1 MKAIV
6 LEAEWSPRD
15 GAAITEDQAAR
26 QWAFNASQAYRNPQ
40 VSLQEIAD
48 PGAAGPGEVIVQV
61 GACGI
66 CGSDV
71 HMLETDSDDYMLL
84 PYHLKAPVVIGH
96 EFAGRVVAVGPG
108 VTEIAEGELVAV
120 EEIQWCGECR
130 ECRGGYWNQCRNIE
144 DLGFTINGG
153 FAELVKVKAKYCWSL
168 TAVAER
174 YGSEETALEVGALTE
189 PTSVAYEG
197 IFTRAGGFKPGS
209 SVAVFGAG
217 PIGLASTAL
226 LAAAGAAQIFVVDPL
241 QGRRDLAEKLGATV
255 TIDPTR
261 TDAAAEIRE
270 ATRGNGVSL
279 AAECSGNNAKVFK
292 TIEDTMSVGAK
303 LVILGMDSKAAS
315 VDTIRHQVQATSIY
329 GTVGHCGTWDFPNV
343 IALMASGRISM
354 EHAVT
359 RRVPLTDLVAAVE
372 ETKART
378 NGKILVKPQ
387 L

>member
-6 LEAEWSPRD
+6 LEAEWAPRP
-15 GAAITEDQAAR
+15 GASITEEHAKR
-26 QWAFNASQAYRNPQ
+26 QWAFNANQAYRNPQ
-40 VSLQEIAD
+40 VSLQSIAD
-48 PGAAGPGEVIVQV
+48 PGAPGPGEVVVQV

-71 HMLETDSDDYMLL
+71 HMLETDDDDYLVL

-96 EFAGRVVAVGPG
+96 ELAGKVVAVGAG
-108 VTEIAEGELVAV
+108 VTEISEGELVAV

-144 DLGFTINGG
+144 DLGFTVNGG
-153 FAELVKVKAKYCWSL
+153 FAEFVKVQAKYCWSL

-174 YGSEETALEVGALTE
+174 YGSEELALEVGALTE
-189 PTSVAYEG
+189 PTGVAYEG
-197 IFTRAGGFKPGS
+197 LFTRAGGFKPGS
-209 SVAVFGAG
+209 AAAVFGAG
-217 PIGLASTAL
+217 PIGLAATAL
-226 LAAAGAAQIFVVDPL
+226 LAAAGASQIFVIDPL
-241 QGRRDLAEKLGATV
+241 LGRRELAEKLGGTHL
-255 TIDPTR
+255 IDPTE
-261 TDAAAEIRE
+261 TNVAEFVLE
-270 ATRGNGVSL
+270 ATRGNGVSII
-279 AAECSGNNAKVFK
+279 AEASGANEKVFGPIEDIMGAGAKVS
-292 TIEDTMSVGAK
+292 IM
-303 LVILGMDSKAAS
+303 GMDPRPAP
-315 VDTIRHQVQATSIY
+315 VNTIRHQVAASSIY

-359 RRVPLTDLVAAVE
+359 RRVPLTELVAAVD

>member
-6 LEAEWSPRD
+6 LEAEWAPRA
-15 GAAITEDQAAR
+15 GATITDEQAAR
-26 QWAFNASQAYRNPQ
+26 QWAFNANQAYRNPE
-40 VSLQEIAD
+40 VSLQDISD
-48 PGAAGPGEVIVQV
+48 PGTPGPGEVVVQV

-71 HMLETDSDDYMLL
+71 HMLETDDESYLIL

-96 EFAGRVVAVGPG
+96 EFSGRVVAVGEG
-108 VTEIAEGELVAV
+108 VTEISEGELVAV

-130 ECRGGYWNQCRNIE
+130 ECRGGFWNQCRNIE
-144 DLGFTINGG
+144 DLGFTLNGG
-153 FAELVKVKAKYCWSL
+153 FAEFVKVKAKFCWSL
-168 TAVAER
+168 SAVAER

-241 QGRRDLAEKLGATV
+241 EGRRELAGKLGATDL
-255 TIDPTR
+255 IDPTQV
-261 TDAAAEIRE
+261 DAAAVIRD
-270 ATRGNGVSL
+270 ATKGNGVSL
-279 AAECSGNNAKVFK
+279 VAECSGSNDKVLGP
-292 TIEDTMSVGAK
+292 IEDVMGVGSK
-303 LVILGMDSKAAS
+303 LVILGMDPNPAS
-315 VDTIRHQVQATSIY
+315 VNTIRHQVIASSIY
-329 GTVGHCGTWDFPNV
+329 GTVGHSGTWDFPHV

-359 RRVPLTDLVAAVE
+359 RRVPLTDLVSAVD

-378 NGKILVKPQ
+378 NGKILVKPG